1 MRYTFTIFFF
11 TYALS
16 YTGWASG
23 DKTSAKER
31 KLILVFHHSIGGKPL
46 ALGSSSQ
53 NVFGEEMTIEKFK
66 YYVSHFSVT
75 SSDGKTTTLPV
86 NYFLVDEANSLSK
99 TITLTIPD
107 MPVASIE
114 FLLGVDSLRNVSG
127 VQTGALDPLNGMF
140 WTWNSGYIMAKLEGT
155 STAAATQ
162 GHRFTY
168 HIGGFKTGMN
178 TAFPV
183 SLSVP
188 NNLLRSDQIR
198 VNAEINQWFNN
209 TPPLNISETP
219 VCHSPG
225 TLAVRIAKNYSRMF
239 SLGYHP

>member
-1 MRYTFTIFFF
+1 MRYTLTIFFF

-31 KLILVFHHSIGGKPL
+31 KLILEFHHSIGGKPL
-46 ALGSSSQ
+46 VLGNSCQ
-53 NVFGEEMTIEKFK
+53 NVFGEEMTIEKLK

-75 SSDGKTTTLPV
+75 GTDGKTTTLPV
-86 NYFLVDEANSLSK
+86 NYFLVDEADSLSK
-99 TITLTIPD
+99 TITLSIPD
-107 MPVASIE
+107 KPLASIG

-155 STAAATQ
+155 STVAATQ

-178 TAFPV
+178 TAVPV

-188 NNLLRSDQIR
+188 NTHPPTGPLIINT
-198 VNAEINQWFNN
+198 EINQWFNSI
-209 TPPLNISETP
+209 TPLKISETP

-225 TLAVRIAKNYSRMF
+225 TLAVRIAGNYSRMF
-239 SLGYHP
+239 SLVTQQ